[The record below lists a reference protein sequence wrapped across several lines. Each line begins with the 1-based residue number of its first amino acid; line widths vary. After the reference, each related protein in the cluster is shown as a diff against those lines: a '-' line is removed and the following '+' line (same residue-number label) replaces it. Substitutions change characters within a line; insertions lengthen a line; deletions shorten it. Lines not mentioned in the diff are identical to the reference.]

1 MKAALLADET
11 LDAYLDSAVEIREW
25 KPDELPDFDK
35 YCVVLSFAGESEEHA
50 GLKSNDKIFEVL
62 IVCLVRNYG
71 FPDALMGTTPPN
83 KAGLFKLVDD
93 VKDCLRGNDLANAV
107 MPDNDVFAGSSETS
121 RAFPENTHIFVA
133 LLGYRARRR
142 FIV

>member
-1 MKAALLADET
+1 MKAALLDDTT
-11 LDAYLDSAVEIREW
+11 LDAYLDDAVEIRQW

-35 YCVVLSFAGESEEHA
+35 YCVVLSFAGEGEEHA

-71 FPDALMGTTPPN
+71 YPDAILGTTAPDTV
-83 KAGLFKLVDD
+83 GLFKLADD
-93 VKDCLRGNDLANAV
+93 VKKCLRGNSLSNAV
-107 MPDNDVFAGSSETS
+107 MPDNNVFAASSETS

-142 FIV
+142 III